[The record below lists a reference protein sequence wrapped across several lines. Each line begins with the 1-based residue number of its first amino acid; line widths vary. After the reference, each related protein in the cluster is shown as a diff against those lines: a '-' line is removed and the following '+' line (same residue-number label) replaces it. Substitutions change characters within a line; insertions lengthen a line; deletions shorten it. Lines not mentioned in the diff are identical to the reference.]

1 MLAASVAESTIA
13 VTRPVPEKALE
24 MLRQRAKVIVGPNE
38 PPIPTAA
45 DVVPFVRDADIIY
58 TLPANPLNADAIRGA
73 CKLRMIATMGTGY
86 DNIDIAAARERNIP
100 VTFAPGILD
109 ETTADGAFALML
121 AAARRLPEAERFLR
135 AGKYHGWTPFLFLGV
150 DVYEATLGIV
160 GMGRIGKA
168 MARRAMGFR
177 MAILYADA
185 MRSEPAEKEF
195 GAKFVSLDELLARS
209 DFVTLHVPLL
219 PETRHLIDA
228 KRLRQMKK
236 TAILINASRG
246 PVVDERALAEALRD
260 HVIAGAGLDV
270 YEREPQVEP
279 LLLAQENV
287 VLLPHIAS
295 ASERTRVRMAVRAAE
310 NILAFL
316 DGKPLVGASLGGHAV
331 MASSFDGDVECMVS
345 ISAPVVATPDHLS
358 RRITGRK
365 LFVYADRDVGDVM
378 PHVLR
383 TFAAAEDPKTMLV
396 FGGKEHSRGMF
407 AAPYGDEAISAIV
420 DFVAKG
426 L

>member
-73 CKLRMIATMGTGY
+73 RKLRMIATMGTGY

-109 ETTADGAFALML
+109 ETTADGAFALL
-121 AAARRLPEAERFLR
+121 LCTVRHLPQAERYLR
-135 AGKYHGWTPFLFLGV
+135 AGNWPKHGDYQLTPSLRDRTV
-150 DVYEATLGIV
+150 GIV

-177 MAILYADA
+177 MEILYADA

-316 DGKPLVGASLGGHAV
+316 DGKPLL
-331 MASSFDGDVECMVS
+331 D
-345 ISAPVVATPDHLS
+345 PVP
-358 RRITGRK
+358 
-365 LFVYADRDVGDVM
+365 
-378 PHVLR
+378 
-383 TFAAAEDPKTMLV
+383 
-396 FGGKEHSRGMF
+396 
-407 AAPYGDEAISAIV
+407 
-420 DFVAKG
+420 
-426 L
+426 